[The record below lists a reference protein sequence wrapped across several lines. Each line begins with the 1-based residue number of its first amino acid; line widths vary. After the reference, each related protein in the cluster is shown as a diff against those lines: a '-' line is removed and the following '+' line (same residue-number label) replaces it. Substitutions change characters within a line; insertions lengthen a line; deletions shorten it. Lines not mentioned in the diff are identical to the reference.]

1 MAADPL
7 IYCLKELTDY
17 DQFERLCHDLMAL
30 EGHPGIEPL
39 GGSKD
44 KGRDAIDV
52 SRNGKR
58 TSIFAYSVR
67 ENWLKKLK
75 EDAGKV
81 KKHGHVCNQLL
92 FLVTER
98 ITATERDNAIKLI
111 QKLYGWKL
119 KIYHLERLR
128 VLLVKHRHLLA

>member
-1 MAADPL
+1 MAADP
-7 IYCLKELTDY
+7 IVFCLRELTDY
-17 DQFERLCHDLMAL
+17 DQFEQLCHDLMVL
-30 EGHPGIEPL
+30 EGYPEIEPL

-67 ENWLKKLK
+67 EDWLKKLK
-75 EDAGKV
+75 EDAGKI
-81 KKHGHVCNQLL
+81 KKHGHTCTHLV
-92 FLVTER
+92 FLVTAK

-111 QKLYGWKL
+111 Q
-119 KIYHLERLR
+119 
-128 VLLVKHRHLLA
+128 

>member
-7 IYCLKELTDY
+7 IYCLKEITDY

-67 ENWLKKLK
+67 EDWLNKPK
-75 EDAGKV
+75 EDGGQFKR
-81 KKHGHVCNQLL
+81 HGRGCKQLL
-92 FLVTER
+92 FLVAER
-98 ITATERDNAIKLI
+98 LAAAERVTAIKLI
-111 QKLYGWKL
+111 QK
-119 KIYHLERLR
+119 
-128 VLLVKHRHLLA
+128 